1 MEVEAL
7 VSGRLFAGLD
17 LIRPSS
23 SAFLSPFTVP
33 VSPPPRARGR
43 FCENFVM
50 TKANDLIADGC
61 YEVKTTSLFIAD

>member
-23 SAFLSPFTVP
+23 PAFLSPFTVP
-33 VSPPPRARGR
+33 VSTRARGR